1 MTRPAPFLVRFAG
14 IIYAE
19 PIMRRSS
26 AATRFPELELSQ
38 QPELRRVQMDLLDG
52 MLGLLER
59 RHLDRR
65 VMPWETI
72 AEAAESSMVA
82 AATDARL
89 ATLPSDRF
97 ESFDALAAQR
107 DEAGMVRR
115 R

>member
-1 MTRPAPFLVRFAG
+1 MLARFAG

-19 PIMRRSS
+19 PTMRTSS
-26 AATRFPELELSQ
+26 TATRFPELELSQ
-38 QPELRRVQMDLLDG
+38 QPELRRVQVDLLDR

-89 ATLPSDRF
+89 ATLPPSDRF
-97 ESFDALAAQR
+97 ESFDELAAQR
-107 DEAGMVRR
+107 DETGMVRLPSR
-115 R
+115 H

>member
-1 MTRPAPFLVRFAG
+1 
-14 IIYAE
+14 
-19 PIMRRSS
+19 
-26 AATRFPELELSQ
+26 
-38 QPELRRVQMDLLDG
+38 
-52 MLGLLER
+52 
-59 RHLDRR
+59 
-65 VMPWETI
+65 MPWATI

-89 ATLPSDRF
+89 ATLPSADRF

>member
-1 MTRPAPFLVRFAG
+1 
-14 IIYAE
+14 
-19 PIMRRSS
+19 MRRSS
-26 AATRFPELELSQ
+26 AATLFPELELSQ
-38 QPELRRVQMDLLDG
+38 QPEVRRVQVDLLDG

-65 VMPWETI
+65 VMPWATI

-89 ATLPSDRF
+89 ATLPSADRF

>member
-1 MTRPAPFLVRFAG
+1 MCLGGQRCALRAYPKKLT
-14 IIYAE
+14 E
-19 PIMRRSS
+19 PGSQS
-26 AATRFPELELSQ
+26 VELELSQ
-38 QPELRRVQMDLLDG
+38 QPELRRVQVDLLDR

-72 AEAAESSMVA
+72 AQAAESSMVA

-89 ATLPSDRF
+89 ATLPPSDRF
-97 ESFDALAAQR
+97 ESFDELAAQR
-107 DEAGMVRR
+107 DEAGMVRLPSR